1 MRGRAGGAYR
11 PRYEHS
17 AHRGGTQVPCR
28 LPSRL
33 SGDDRPGWRPR
44 RGPGQLSPQ
53 RQRDHRDRRAEDE
66 REPEVPQSGGGAP
79 GGVRGWWTGARR
91 AGPVPAGRGPGARVA
106 GNGRGAA
113 RRAAAGFWRGPVQ
126 RRGHPDPS
134 RAVRELACRP
144 HSPVVAGAEGVRGRL
159 SRSLAGTG
167 LLGPVG
173 RTRARRRR
181 GMRLGSHWL
190 LATMKIAVIG
200 KGNIG
205 GTLGTKWR
213 AAGHDVVYG
222 ARGGSGDGP
231 GGAPVRGIGDAL
243 EGADVVVLA
252 VPGRVVPDVVNDHG
266 AALAGKVV
274 IDAVNRMG
282 GGAEYDSRALIA
294 DAAPSARYVR
304 AFNSL
309 GWENFADPLP
319 GANLFFAADPEAR
332 AGAEELITAVG
343 LEPAFLGDADATAAV
358 DGLLPLWFALAQ
370 QNGGNRKVA
379 LRVVS

>member
-1 MRGRAGGAYR
+1 
-11 PRYEHS
+11 
-17 AHRGGTQVPCR
+17 
-28 LPSRL
+28 
-33 SGDDRPGWRPR
+33 
-44 RGPGQLSPQ
+44 
-53 RQRDHRDRRAEDE
+53 
-66 REPEVPQSGGGAP
+66 
-79 GGVRGWWTGARR
+79 
-91 AGPVPAGRGPGARVA
+91 
-106 GNGRGAA
+106 
-113 RRAAAGFWRGPVQ
+113 
-126 RRGHPDPS
+126 
-134 RAVRELACRP
+134 
-144 HSPVVAGAEGVRGRL
+144 
-159 SRSLAGTG
+159 
-167 LLGPVG
+167 
-173 RTRARRRR
+173 
-181 GMRLGSHWL
+181 
-190 LATMKIAVIG
+190 MKIAVIG

-231 GGAPVRGIGDAL
+231 GGAPLRSIGDAL

-252 VPGRVVPDVVNDHG
+252 VPGPVVPDVVNDHG
-266 AALAGKVV
+266 DALAGKVV

-319 GANLFFAADPEAR
+319 GANLFFAADPGAR
-332 AGAEELITAVG
+332 AVAEELITAVG

-358 DGLLPLWFALAQ
+358 DGLLPLWFALVK

-379 LRVVS
+379 LRVVR

>member
-1 MRGRAGGAYR
+1 
-11 PRYEHS
+11 
-17 AHRGGTQVPCR
+17 
-28 LPSRL
+28 
-33 SGDDRPGWRPR
+33 
-44 RGPGQLSPQ
+44 
-53 RQRDHRDRRAEDE
+53 
-66 REPEVPQSGGGAP
+66 
-79 GGVRGWWTGARR
+79 
-91 AGPVPAGRGPGARVA
+91 
-106 GNGRGAA
+106 
-113 RRAAAGFWRGPVQ
+113 
-126 RRGHPDPS
+126 
-134 RAVRELACRP
+134 
-144 HSPVVAGAEGVRGRL
+144 
-159 SRSLAGTG
+159 
-167 LLGPVG
+167 
-173 RTRARRRR
+173 
-181 GMRLGSHWL
+181 
-190 LATMKIAVIG
+190 MKIAVIG
-200 KGNIG
+200 RGNIG
-205 GTLGTKWR
+205 GTLGTKWS

-252 VPGRVVPDVVNDHG
+252 VPGAVVPDVVNDHG

-332 AGAEELITAVG
+332 AVAEELITAVG
-343 LEPAFLGDADATAAV
+343 LEPAYLGDADATAAV
-358 DGLLPLWFALAQ
+358 DGLLPLWFALVK

-379 LRVVS
+379 LRVVR